1 MKTDVYLLHAFKTVC
16 HRPQFYNTQ
25 FKHLRLN
32 LSQAQPTR
40 KSSNTQHIKHFF
52 QNFHHA
58 RRAFPMGVKKYVKV
72 KTGECGT
79 RCVSQLTKYCNQ
91 LGALRDPNTEHK
103 EKDQLVNKVPRLKR
117 NILAPVVFL
126 PVKIRWEKFYQE
138 TANLC
143 KFDIPEY
150 VLLTNKASDPIQ
162 ETEKKQTY
170 SDVSRDVTRKN
181 E

>member
-1 MKTDVYLLHAFKTVC
+1 MKTDVQLLHALKKVC
-16 HRPQFYNTQ
+16 HGPQFYNTQ
-25 FKHLRLN
+25 FKHLRLISGSAN
-32 LSQAQPTR
+32 PKVFQHPTYQA
-40 KSSNTQHIKHFF
+40 FF

-58 RRAFPMGVKKYVKV
+58 CRAFPIGVRKYVKV

-138 TANLC
+138 TVNLC

-150 VLLTNKASDPIQ
+150 VLLTNKASNPIQ
-162 ETEKKQTY
+162 EKEKKQTY
-170 SDVSRDVTRKN
+170 SDVWRDVTRKN